1 MHYIEVSGVQRHIR
15 GCILVSNIDHT
26 LGVRIA
32 EVGLV
37 RETQVDLGLVEGVG
51 DLVGIHTRREARDDL
66 LDVGLVR
73 GVQDV
78 VVDQDVLAE
87 EGELA
92 REVMMRW

>member
-37 RETQVDLGLVEGVG
+37 RETQVNLGLVEWVL
-51 DLVGIHTRREARDDL
+51 DLVRVYTSRQARDQF
-66 LDVGLVR
+66 LDALLVR
-73 GVQDV
+73 RVHHV
-78 VVDQDVLAE
+78 VVDERVVAKERGLH
-87 EGELA
+87 
-92 REVMMRW
+92 RV